1 MHMEGV
7 GVASGTRLA
16 RPYALYMEKGDWGVE
31 VSLCC
36 STLNWSMRRQCSS
49 PECRLSRYAPEP
61 LRQVETRR
69 PRFLQLQSFPERFHD
84 GFP

>member
-31 VSLCC
+31 RWFRYAVQP
-36 STLNWSMRRQCSS
+36 STGRCAGSVLLQNVAYQDM
-49 PECRLSRYAPEP
+49 RLS
-61 LRQVETRR
+61 
-69 PRFLQLQSFPERFHD
+69 H
-84 GFP
+84 